1 MTATVGAGAHRRSLA
16 LLFAATF
23 VELTAIFVFG
33 PLLLFQLQA
42 RGLGT
47 ALSGLFAAS
56 GWLGVLLV
64 TPLATRLVQRLGTSR
79 ALLLSG
85 GLPVLTTAA
94 IQLTDSVPGW
104 ALLNAVSGMAGALRW
119 VLSEALI
126 ARLAPPERRGRVMGL
141 FSTLIGGTF
150 MLGPALL
157 AAALAR
163 GVTLH
168 QIGWI
173 VWGLCALSLA
183 LLAFIRA
190 PELGAA
196 PEGAAGEGAAA
207 ASPGLLAAVRAAPV
221 VMVTGLV
228 GGFFEAGLS
237 GALPLWGLSL
247 GWSEA
252 AAALLVTLS
261 GLGSTLAAAPVGEL
275 ADRWPRERL
284 RRIGVSLCLAGA
296 LAVPWVSMS
305 GGGWLAWP
313 VVLLWGAAGA
323 GLYTLAM
330 TEIGHLHADAG
341 HGPALVQATAVLVLA
356 YTLGGLLSPILVGQA
371 LAWQPRWGLAVV
383 LIAVAL
389 AGFWRPGPRKAI

>member
-1 MTATVGAGAHRRSLA
+1 M
-16 LLFAATF
+16 
-23 VELTAIFVFG
+23 
-33 PLLLFQLQA
+33 
-42 RGLGT
+42 
-47 ALSGLFAAS
+47 
-56 GWLGVLLV
+56 LLV
-64 TPLATRLVQRLGTSR
+64 TPFATRLVQRLGTSR
-79 ALLLSG
+79 ALMVSG
-85 GLPVLTTAA
+85 GLPVLTIAA
-94 IQLTDSVPGW
+94 IQMTDSVPGW
-104 ALLNAVSGMAGALRW
+104 AVLNLMSGMAGALRW

-126 ARLAPPERRGRVMGL
+126 ARLAPPARRGRVMGL

-157 AAALAR
+157 AGALSR
-163 GVTLH
+163 GATLH
-168 QIGWI
+168 QIGWG
-173 VWGLCALSLA
+173 VWGLCLLSLA
-183 LLAFIRA
+183 LLVFIRA
-190 PELGAA
+190 PDLGAA
-196 PEGAAGEGAAA
+196 PETGAGGQGDGPAVPT
-207 ASPGLLAAVRAAPV
+207 PGLRAAVRAAPV

-252 AAALLVTLS
+252 SAALLVTLS

-284 RRIGVSLCLAGA
+284 RRIGVGLCLVGA
-296 LAVPWVSMS
+296 LAVPWVSLP

-313 VVLLWGAAGA
+313 VVALWGAAGA

-341 HGPALVQATAVLVLA
+341 HGPALVQATAVLVVA

-371 LAWQPRWGLAVV
+371 LAWQPRWGLAAV
-383 LIAVAL
+383 LTAVAL
-389 AGFWRPGPRKAI
+389 AGFWRPRRHGAAQLG

>member
-1 MTATVGAGAHRRSLA
+1 M
-16 LLFAATF
+16 
-23 VELTAIFVFG
+23 
-33 PLLLFQLQA
+33 
-42 RGLGT
+42 
-47 ALSGLFAAS
+47 
-56 GWLGVLLV
+56 LLV
-64 TPLATRLVQRLGTSR
+64 TPFATRLVQRLGTSR
-79 ALLLSG
+79 ALLVSG
-85 GLPVLTTAA
+85 GLPVITIA
-94 IQLTDSVPGW
+94 IIQCIDSVPGW
-104 ALLNAVSGMAGALRW
+104 ALLNLVSGMAGALRW

-126 ARLAPPERRGRVMGL
+126 ARLAPPHRRGRVMGL

-157 AAALAR
+157 AGALSR
-163 GVTLH
+163 GFTLH
-168 QIGWI
+168 DIGWG
-173 VWGLCALSLA
+173 VWGLCVLSLA

-190 PELGAA
+190 PDLGAA
-196 PEGAAGEGAAA
+196 PDDGEGTDAGGAVPT
-207 ASPGLLAAVRAAPV
+207 PGLLAAVRAAPV

-284 RRIGVSLCLAGA
+284 RRIGVGLCLVGA
-296 LAVPWVSMS
+296 LAVPWVPLSS
-305 GGGWLAWP
+305 GGWLAWP
-313 VVLLWGAAGA
+313 VVALWGAAGA

-341 HGPALVQATAVLVLA
+341 HGPALVQATAVLVVA

-371 LAWQPRWGLAVV
+371 LAWQPRWGLAGV
-383 LIAVAL
+383 LTAVAL
-389 AGFWRPGPRKAI
+389 AGFWRPRVRKAVQVG